1 MKSAWRSLDLVLG
14 LDPFC
19 FLFFESWDSLAS
31 RGVSIWVKGSEEG
44 RGSLTYSVRTH
55 LGLALDF
62 AGGWLCA
69 CVLGVA
75 RERGFR
81 AGWLLVA
88 RVRQH
93 WRGSCC

>member
-19 FLFFESWDSLAS
+19 FSLASSLSSSFLFFESWDSLAS
-31 RGVSIWVKGSEEG
+31 RG